1 MVLLHEK
8 VEEETT
14 FPNKFDYNEIL
25 NTHTVKEKEKQI
37 LSGISADI
45 DKKVEDDKD
54 KKDLDKK
61 KEELTDLLNKAS
73 SFSGGGLIKTYGL
86 INNPEHFTTKTFQK
100 ILEEIEKE

>member
-1 MVLLHEK
+1 MLDA
-8 VEEETT
+8 
-14 FPNKFDYNEIL
+14 PI
-25 NTHTVKEKEKQI
+25 VKDKEKQI

-45 DKKVEDDKD
+45 DEKNKEAFN
-54 KKDLDKK
+54 KK

-100 ILEEIEKE
+100 ILEEIEKD